1 MELAKLFATVGF
13 KVDKDGL
20 TEFRKEM
27 ADLKVSLKEAAIQTG
42 NLKNQLR
49 GLSAQFRAFQKI
61 TDTKGVTKWM
71 EGIEKSVVHLNNM
84 QTAVSG
90 QAERSK
96 HWADSFASSIFKLHQ
111 AITGRE
117 NEVVKYANAIGLL
130 AINFE
135 RLKAATA
142 GISRF
147 RQVPSSAI
155 SNTGAGYGGARAGAG
170 RPPGGGGGGGGG
182 GGSNQ
187 YIGYWGRASGIA
199 KTGPAAFLRPML
211 PTGMGLFNAVA
222 GGYAFKELVATGRE
236 MMQMENMLK
245 AISGDTETF
254 NSNLK
259 FVKQT
264 ADELGISILDMGQS
278 YAKMFMSG
286 KEQFGTDV
294 LQKSFKGAQSYFRL
308 LGMSAEKINLANK
321 AIEQMFNKQKV
332 SSEELKGQL
341 GEHAAGVMQYF
352 AQAAGTDVQGLFKM
366 MENGKVG
373 TDVVVK
379 AMEAMG
385 NFAQSSPEFQKQL
398 KMSAAAQERFNNKMR
413 EFSKVMME
421 SGLDELLTEMFGLL
435 SKLIT
440 VLTPLFKGVLL
451 VVKGLKLLGEV
462 IVQNKEDIKGFL
474 TGFFGAGG
482 LLAAFVLL
490 RTQGLL
496 GAISSLNQFTKLL
509 WGAIPPAIRLAGL
522 LGTLVYAAQSI
533 ADYMNGEDNW
543 VHGWALDIE
552 YAMMLWDEFVLKVL
566 IGWEEMKRG
575 MNPFFDKSSFN
586 YSSPIIQRKAL
597 DVLRMEDTTP
607 SGKTREQVDEMF
619 RRFREKSTPK
629 TPATEQK
636 AASVMNFDIS
646 FNELPT
652 SAKEA
657 LQRGDMREL
666 GVGIGQGLRLGGLG
680 VFG

>member
-42 NLKNQLR
+42 NLKNQLK
-49 GLSAQFRAFQKI
+49 GLTAQFKAFQKI

-71 EGIEKSVVHLNNM
+71 DGIEKSVVHLNNM

-182 GGSNQ
+182 GANQ
-187 YIGYWGRASGIA
+187 YTGYWGRASGIA

-245 AISGDTETF
+245 AISGDTQTF

-286 KEQFGTDV
+286 KAQFGTDV

-366 MENGKVG
+366 MENGQVG

-385 NFAQSSPEFQKQL
+385 VFAQSSPEFQKQL

-586 YSSPIIQRKAL
+586 YSSPTIQRKAL

-619 RRFREKSTPK
+619 RRFQEKSTPK

>member
-111 AITGRE
+111 AITGRK
-117 NEVVKYANAIGLL
+117 NEVAEYAQAIMML
-130 AINFE
+130 AASFE

-147 RQVPSSAI
+147 RQVPRSAI
-155 SNTGAGYGGARAGAG
+155 SEGQGGYGGAREGTG
-170 RPPGGGGGGGGG
+170 RPRGGGNGDD
-182 GGSNQ
+182 SNQ
-187 YIGYWGRASGIA
+187 YVGYWGRASGVA
-199 KTGPAAFLRPML
+199 KSGPAAFLRPML

-245 AISGDTETF
+245 AISGDTATF

-286 KEQFGTDV
+286 KDQFGIDV
-294 LQKSFKGAQSYFRL
+294 LQRSFKGAQSYFRL

-398 KMSAAAQERFNNKMR
+398 QMSAAAQERFNNKMR

-586 YSSPIIQRKAL
+586 YSSPTIQRKAL

-619 RRFREKSTPK
+619 RRFQEKSTPK

-657 LQRGDMREL
+657 LQRGDIREF
-666 GVGIGQGLRLGGLG
+666 GVGVGQGLRLGGLG

>member
-1 MELAKLFATVGF
+1 
-13 KVDKDGL
+13 
-20 TEFRKEM
+20 
-27 ADLKVSLKEAAIQTG
+27 
-42 NLKNQLR
+42 
-49 GLSAQFRAFQKI
+49 
-61 TDTKGVTKWM
+61 
-71 EGIEKSVVHLNNM
+71 
-84 QTAVSG
+84 
-90 QAERSK
+90 
-96 HWADSFASSIFKLHQ
+96 
-111 AITGRE
+111 
-117 NEVVKYANAIGLL
+117 
-130 AINFE
+130 
-135 RLKAATA
+135 
-142 GISRF
+142 
-147 RQVPSSAI
+147 
-155 SNTGAGYGGARAGAG
+155 
-170 RPPGGGGGGGGG
+170 
-182 GGSNQ
+182 
-187 YIGYWGRASGIA
+187 
-199 KTGPAAFLRPML
+199 
-211 PTGMGLFNAVA
+211 
-222 GGYAFKELVATGRE
+222 

-435 SKLIT
+435 SKLVT

-522 LGTLVYAAQSI
+522 LGTLVYVAQSL

-619 RRFREKSTPK
+619 RRFQEKSTPK

-657 LQRGDMREL
+657 LQRGDIREF
-666 GVGIGQGLRLGGLG
+666 GVGVGQGLRLGGLG